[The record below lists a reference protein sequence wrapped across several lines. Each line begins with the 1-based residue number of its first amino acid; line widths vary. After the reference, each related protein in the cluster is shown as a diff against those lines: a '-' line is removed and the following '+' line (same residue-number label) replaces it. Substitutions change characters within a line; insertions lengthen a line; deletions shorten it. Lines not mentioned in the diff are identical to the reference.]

1 MSETPTRVDRWLKVA
16 QSLSIIAG
24 IAVSV
29 VTYWSTREK
38 ESLTRRIEAQAPFLK
53 LRQQRYVEIGEVV
66 AKLVSNA
73 PESED
78 YKKAKTRFRELYI
91 VELTMVESP
100 EVASQMVK
108 LARFVDPKLL
118 ELQPQE
124 RIALDLAGALQRSFS
139 SDLGMQ
145 DVPVQTK
152 RQSGESE

>member
-1 MSETPTRVDRWLKVA
+1 
-16 QSLSIIAG
+16 
-24 IAVSV
+24 
-29 VTYWSTREK
+29 
-38 ESLTRRIEAQAPFLK
+38 
-53 LRQQRYVEIGEVV
+53 
-66 AKLVSNA
+66 
-73 PESED
+73 
-78 YKKAKTRFRELYI
+78 
-91 VELTMVESP
+91 MVESP